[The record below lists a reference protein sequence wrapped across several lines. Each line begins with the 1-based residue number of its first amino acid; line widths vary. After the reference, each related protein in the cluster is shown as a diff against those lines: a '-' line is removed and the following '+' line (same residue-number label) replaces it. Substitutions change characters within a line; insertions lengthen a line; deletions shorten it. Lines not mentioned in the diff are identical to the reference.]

1 MIKIQERILWSLV
14 VGLSA
19 FHILNKIDQTNNLE
33 TIITTYDM
41 ESNIQ
46 EAQINDFNMQL
57 DAAREASYSK
67 GFEEGRTQAGVVLA
81 EGGSLYDYKD
91 GYHAAMDQVTE
102 EAHLDVAKGLMTE
115 LQNLRK
121 MVPRLL
127 NQVEQITKEKEALKA
142 ESEILSMLMDD
153 LDEEESADEIYLEI
167 IEFLATVKEEGEEE

>member
-81 EGGSLYDYKD
+81 EGGSLY

>member
-1 MIKIQERILWSLV
+1 M
-14 VGLSA
+14 
-19 FHILNKIDQTNNLE
+19 
-33 TIITTYDM
+33 
-41 ESNIQ
+41 
-46 EAQINDFNMQL
+46 
-57 DAAREASYSK
+57 
-67 GFEEGRTQAGVVLA
+67 VLA